1 MIAQS
6 LHSFTACIGCWKI
19 WFQNFW
25 EPEATAPAQCTIN
38 YNKSSRTPRPLLKEN
53 LDTLEI
59 GNILKF
65 IWQRMLQTRSGWGKT
80 THDLKNKTVTTPKA
94 KFLSFLWSKLL
105 REKKKKSSNINK
117 GPHDWRQTEVFH
129 KNEIKELHSWWTHR
143 SFFLNLQLQLL
154 PLTRINTWKS
164 EFLTVCCNSS
174 GNKSIFKT

>member
-53 LDTLEI
+53 LDTPEI

-65 IWQRMLQTRSGWGKT
+65 IWQRMLQTRFGWEKT

-94 KFLSFLWSKLL
+94 KFLSFLWSKLSEG
-105 REKKKKSSNINK
+105 EKKNLPISIRVLMTEDRLKYFTRMKLKNFTHG
-117 GPHDWRQTEVFH
+117 GPTEV
-129 KNEIKELHSWWTHR
+129 
-143 SFFLNLQLQLL
+143 
-154 PLTRINTWKS
+154 
-164 EFLTVCCNSS
+164 SS
-174 GNKSIFKT
+174 SIYNCSYSL

>member
-53 LDTLEI
+53 LDTPEI

-65 IWQRMLQTRSGWGKT
+65 IWQRMLQTRSGWGKK
-80 THDLKNKTVTTPKA
+80 HSWSEKQNSYNSQSQIFKI
-94 KFLSFLWSKLL
+94 FLWSKLL
-105 REKKKKSSNINK
+105 REKKNLPISIRVLMTEDRLKYFTRMKLKNFTHG
-117 GPHDWRQTEVFH
+117 GPTEV
-129 KNEIKELHSWWTHR
+129 
-143 SFFLNLQLQLL
+143 
-154 PLTRINTWKS
+154 
-164 EFLTVCCNSS
+164 SS
-174 GNKSIFKT
+174 SIYNCSYSL